1 MSSETDNVTPL
12 PKRRRK
18 DGIAPTDPSH
28 LDTGPVEVDDSPAT
42 MADILRARIITGP
55 ALWQIPEPEPL
66 VTGLLFAETT
76 SMIVG
81 PPKQGKTFLSVGL
94 VCSVITGRDWL
105 GLPTHGNGRPVI
117 YLAGE
122 GRRGIVKRI
131 AAWCAYNSE
140 PLETIE
146 KSLDLLPGGLS
157 LQDDRHRVGIVT
169 ALEDLNPSLVVIDTL
184 HRHARGAE
192 ENSARDMGQFV
203 QALDAIAEATTAH
216 VAVIHHTGKDTGKG
230 ARGSSALLGAVDTE
244 LTVSG
249 DPSGSA
255 SGVVKV
261 TAQRDADT
269 LPPLF
274 VRYEKAGQ
282 DKNGAPL
289 SLVAVTTSA
298 PPPIDSDKAATLVSV
313 LASIEDETG
322 VTATDWH
329 AAAIEELGPEGLSKP
344 HFQKVRKALVDG
356 GQVENV
362 ATGKVGRYRV
372 TRTEPLTLDLD
383 E

>member
-28 LDTGPVEVDDSPAT
+28 LDTDPVEVDDSPRL

-55 ALWQIPEPEPL
+55 ALWEIPEPEPL

-105 GLPTHGNGRPVI
+105 GLQTHGKGRPVVF
-117 YLAGE
+117 LVGE
-122 GRRGIVKRI
+122 GQRGIVTRI
-131 AAWCAYNSE
+131 KAWCAYYSE
-140 PLETIE
+140 PTETIE
-146 KSLDLLPGGLS
+146 RSLHMLPGGLS
-157 LQDDRHRVGIVT
+157 LQDERHRVGIVT
-169 ALEDLNPSLVVIDTL
+169 ALEELQPSLVVIDTL

-216 VAVIHHTGKDTGKG
+216 VSTVHHTGKDTGKG

-298 PPPIDSDKAATLVSV
+298 PPPVDSHKAAALVNV
-313 LASIEDETG
+313 LAAIEDDNG
-322 VTATDWH
+322 VSGTDWH
-329 AAAIEELGPEGLSKP
+329 AAAVEELGTEGLSKP
-344 HFQKVRKALVDG
+344 HFHRMRKALVDG

-362 ATGKVGRYRV
+362 TTGKRGMYRV
-372 TRTEPLTLDLD
+372 TRTDPLTLDLD

>member
-1 MSSETDNVTPL
+1 MSNEPDNVTPL

-28 LDTGPVEVDDSPAT
+28 LDTEPVEVDDSPVT

-55 ALWQIPEPEPL
+55 ALWEIPEPEPL

-105 GLPTHGNGRPVI
+105 GLQTHGNGRPVI

-146 KSLDLLPGGLS
+146 KSLYLLPGGLS

-169 ALEDLNPSLVVIDTL
+169 ALEELNPSLVVIDTL

-274 VRYEKAGQ
+274 VRYEKAGT
-282 DKNGAPL
+282 DKLGAPL

-298 PPPIDSDKAATLVSV
+298 PPPVDSHKAAALVNV
-313 LASIEDETG
+313 LAAIEDDNG
-322 VTATDWH
+322 VSGTDWH
-329 AAAIEELGPEGLSKP
+329 AAAVEELGTEGLSKP
-344 HFQKVRKALVDG
+344 HFHRMRKALVDG

-362 ATGKVGRYRV
+362 TTGKRGMYRV
-372 TRTEPLTLDLD
+372 TRTDPLTLDLD

>member
-28 LDTGPVEVDDSPAT
+28 LDTDPVEVDDSPRL
-42 MADILRARIITGP
+42 MADILRTRIITGP
-55 ALWQIPEPEPL
+55 ALWEIPEPEPL

-81 PPKQGKTFLSVGL
+81 PPKQGKTFLSVDL
-94 VCSVITGRDWL
+94 ICSVITGRDWL
-105 GLPTHGNGRPVI
+105 GLQTHGKGRPVVF
-117 YLAGE
+117 LVGE
-122 GRRGIVKRI
+122 GQRGIVTRI
-131 AAWCAYNSE
+131 KAWCAYYSE
-140 PLETIE
+140 PTETIE
-146 KSLDLLPGGLS
+146 RSLHLLHGGLS
-157 LQDDRHRVGIVT
+157 LQDERHRVGIVT
-169 ALEDLNPSLVVIDTL
+169 ALEELQPSLVVIDTL

-216 VAVIHHTGKDTGKG
+216 VSTVHHTGKDTGKG

-298 PPPIDSDKAATLVSV
+298 PPPVDSHKAAALVNV
-313 LASIEDETG
+313 LAAIEDDNG
-322 VTATDWH
+322 VSGTDWH
-329 AAAIEELGPEGLSKP
+329 AAAVEELGTEGLSKP
-344 HFQKVRKALVDG
+344 HFHRMRKALVDG

-362 ATGKVGRYRV
+362 TTGKRGMYRV
-372 TRTEPLTLDLD
+372 TRTDPLTLDLD